1 MIAQSLFLVLG
12 LAQVSSQ
19 TAERPS
25 SVLASGEIPLEVA
38 AKGVSTFPAD
48 KATMVLNLRCSAATS
63 AEARKLVR
71 ERADNLSRELIA
83 AGVPSRNIAIDEPI
97 ARLGFVGN
105 EAIQSVMDAAQQGEA
120 KPKRSSSLAVTV
132 TFADLA
138 LLRRVQEMLDQK
150 DAVTL
155 ESPSYE
161 LSDNRAARRAAIAD
175 AIQKARAD
183 ADAYAASLGMRVAR
197 LTRVRD
203 QDAQASPF
211 GDYGELFQK
220 FAQQRNAPSGRVET
234 DVRISVEFAL
244 APR

>member
-12 LAQVSSQ
+12 LAQVPSQVAASSPVAIA
-19 TAERPS
+19 T
-25 SVLASGEIPLEVA
+25 GEIPLEVA
-38 AKGVSTFPAD
+38 AKGTSIFAAD
-48 KATMVLNLRCSAATS
+48 KATMVLNLRCNAATS
-63 AEARKLVR
+63 AEAKKLVR

-83 AGVPSRNIAIDEPI
+83 AGVPARNITIDEAT
-97 ARLGFVGN
+97 ARIGFVGN
-105 EAIQSVMDAAQQGEA
+105 EAIQSAMEAAQQGDA

-132 TFADLA
+132 TFTDMS
-138 LLRRVQEMLDQK
+138 LLRRVQGLLDQK

-155 ESPSYE
+155 ESPAYE

-197 LTRVRD
+197 LIRVRD

-211 GDYGELFQK
+211 GDYGELVQRFV
-220 FAQQRNAPSGRVET
+220 QQRSASSGKVET